1 MNISLEELKK
11 YLRIDGSEDD
21 DILTLLID
29 SAKEF
34 LKNAGVPESE
44 SKLYKL
50 AVMLYV
56 SLHYENRDPSVK
68 IDKLNFAFES
78 IVLQLKEYGGDAS

>member
-21 DILTLLID
+21 DILTLLVNA
-29 SAKEF
+29 AKEA
-34 LKNAGVPESE
+34 LKKAGVPESD
-44 SKLYKL
+44 SDLYKL

-56 SLHYENRDPSVK
+56 ALYYENRDPSTK
-68 IDKLNFAFES
+68 MDKLNFAFES
-78 IVLQLKEYGGDAS
+78 IVLKLKDYGGDTS

>member
-29 SAKEF
+29 GAREY

>member
-29 SAKEF
+29 GAREY

-78 IVLQLKEYGGDAS
+78 IVLQLKDYGGDTS